1 MKKELSGAELVSFI
15 KPRQLKA
22 VRGLRQAHGIQP
34 KLAIVIA
41 NDDPVIDTYVR
52 LKQAYAEDI
61 TAEVEVYRVAQ
72 EMVPELFDEIKKDDS
87 IQGVI
92 LQLPLSNPEE
102 TDRLCALLPADKD
115 IDALGP
121 EGLYDSATPTAIR
134 WLLTGHSIELMGKKI
149 GIVGQGKLVGEP
161 LGNQLHADGY
171 EVSVYEEGDSL
182 SDLAEKDIVIAAT
195 GQPELITNK
204 QIKPG
209 AVVIDAGTAS
219 SAGKLVGDVAD
230 EVRERNDI
238 SITPVVG
245 GVGPLTIAVL
255 FENLIT
261 ACRRRL

>member
-92 LQLPLSNPEE
+92 LQLPLSN
-102 TDRLCALLPADKD
+102 LA
-115 IDALGP
+115 
-121 EGLYDSATPTAIR
+121 
-134 WLLTGHSIELMGKKI
+134 W
-149 GIVGQGKLVGEP
+149 
-161 LGNQLHADGY
+161 LHAAPGGRRDGPT
-171 EVSVYEEGDSL
+171 
-182 SDLAEKDIVIAAT
+182 LARAA
-195 GQPELITNK
+195 
-204 QIKPG
+204 
-209 AVVIDAGTAS
+209 V
-219 SAGKLVGDVAD
+219 
-230 EVRERNDI
+230 
-238 SITPVVG
+238 
-245 GVGPLTIAVL
+245 
-255 FENLIT
+255 
-261 ACRRRL
+261 RRRARRQTVHFRRRRSR